1 MHNKGR
7 ELCRLPV
14 SHDAFTVLRGSFL
27 LFSIVAPLLI
37 GRECYDIIEVLRT
50 METGGMIYDE
60 DEKNSFPLPLYE
72 YDDARRFFYIFQ
84 DARFLFCVPT
94 MI

>member
-14 SHDAFTVLRGSFL
+14 SHDAFTVPRGSFL
-27 LFSIVAPLLI
+27 PFSIVAPLLI

-50 METGGMIYDE
+50 METEEMIYDE

-72 YDDARRFFYIFQ
+72 YDDARRFFTYFKMP
-84 DARFLFCVPT
+84 DFFFVSLL
-94 MI
+94 